1 MLGIDIICVK
11 VAYGIFIFLVE
22 FVKFEMYIDEVDV
35 IAFLVQQADDV
46 FVASWLH
53 WLIHFLLFDAGT

>member
-46 FVASWLH
+46 FVAS
-53 WLIHFLLFDAGT
+53 

>member
-1 MLGIDIICVK
+1 
-11 VAYGIFIFLVE
+11 
-22 FVKFEMYIDEVDV
+22 MYIDEVDV